1 MCSSITDDHCG
12 EKRFFW
18 KKNLYNFFEPERD
31 CFSFSGKMCQKEWRN
46 CIPRVQKIILL
57 ENVLI
62 EISSF
67 YIFFRS
73 LSEVILV
80 LRRKSASRVGETA
93 FRASRTFFQE
103 KQILC
108 EKIQLQTIFR
118 LHTKNVRKNE
128 KNYLTGV
135 SNLQPT
141 CTDNRSNEK
150 KTFLQESLYIFSS
163 FE

>member
-1 MCSSITDDHCG
+1 
-12 EKRFFW
+12 
-18 KKNLYNFFEPERD
+18 
-31 CFSFSGKMCQKEWRN
+31 MCQKEWRN